1 MEIAG
6 YIASALIGV
15 ALGLIGGGGS
25 VLTVPVLYYLFGL
38 DAVTATAWSLFIVG
52 ITSGTG
58 SVSFFRNKEVHIRTA
73 IIFGIPSVAA
83 VFATRAW
90 LLPALPDP
98 IFCIG
103 DSAISKSIFLLI
115 LFALLMLFASFAMI
129 RKEKTEQATVAK
141 TAKLNFP
148 LIFLEGTTVGVLT
161 GLVGAGGGFLI
172 VPALVL
178 LGKLPMKQAIGTS
191 LVIIAV
197 KSLIGFAAESGSEQ
211 TDWKLL
217 LTITAFAVAGV
228 FAGTALGRRIDGNR
242 LKPFF
247 GWFILVMGLFIIV
260 REVIRI
266 MGPV

>member
-6 YIASALIGV
+6 YFAAVLIGV

-25 VLTVPVLYYLFGL
+25 VLTVPVLFYLFGL

-52 ITSGTG
+52 VTSSAG
-58 SVSFFRNKEVHIRTA
+58 SVSYFRTKQVDFKTA
-73 IIFGIPSVAA
+73 ILFGIPSVIA

-98 IFCIG
+98 IF
-103 DSAISKSIFLLI
+103 SLNEFAVSKSIFLLL
-115 LFALLMLFASFAMI
+115 LFALLMVFASYAMI
-129 RKEKTEQATVAK
+129 RKVKSLQKSNEATGQ
-141 TAKLNFP
+141 LNYP
-148 LIFLEGTTVGVLT
+148 LIFLEGAIVGVLT

-172 VPALVL
+172 VPALVI

-197 KSLIGFAAESGSEQ
+197 KSLIGFLAESGSTH

-217 LTITAFAVAGV
+217 LTITACAIAGV
-228 FAGTALGRRIDGNR
+228 ILGSFLGRRIDGKR
-242 LKPFF
+242 LKPIF
-247 GWFILVMGLFIIV
+247 GWFILLMGIFIIT
-260 REVIRI
+260 REVIKI
-266 MGPV
+266 MTVV

>member
-6 YIASALIGV
+6 YFASALIGV

-52 ITSGTG
+52 ITSGVG
-58 SVSFFRNKEVHIRTA
+58 SGSYFRSKEIDYRTA

-90 LLPALPDP
+90 LLPTLPDP
-98 IFCIG
+98 IFTLNEL
-103 DSAISKSIFLLI
+103 AFSKSIFLLL

-129 RKEKTEQATVAK
+129 KKEKTEKETVAK
-141 TAKLNFP
+141 KGNLNYP
-148 LIFLEGTTVGVLT
+148 LIFLEGTIVGTLT

-178 LGKLPMKQAIGTS
+178 LGKLPMKVAIGTS
-191 LVIIAV
+191 LVIISV
-197 KSLIGFAAESGSEQ
+197 KSLIGFVAESGSSQ

-228 FAGTALGRRIDGNR
+228 FAGTALGRRIDGNK

-247 GWFILVMGLFIIV
+247 GWFIFVMGIFIIT

-266 MGPV
+266 MHDM

>member
-1 MEIAG
+1 VEIAG
-6 YIASALIGV
+6 YIASILIGV

-52 ITSGTG
+52 LTSGAG
-58 SVSFFRNKEVHIRTA
+58 SVMSFRRKEVDIRTA
-73 IIFGIPSVAA
+73 IIFGIPSVLA

-90 LLPALPDP
+90 ILPALPDP
-98 IFCIG
+98 LFSPG
-103 DSAISKSIFLLI
+103 DWVISKSIFLLL
-115 LFALLMLFASFAMI
+115 LFAVLMMFASYAMI
-129 RKEKTEQATVAK
+129 RKQKQERKTDAK
-141 TAKLNFP
+141 KGKLNFP

-178 LGKLPMKQAIGTS
+178 LGRLPMKTAIGTS

-197 KSLIGFAAESGSEQ
+197 KSLIGFAAESGHTE
-211 TDWKLL
+211 TDWQSL

-228 FAGTALGRRIDGNR
+228 FAGSMLGKRIDGER
-242 LKPFF
+242 LKPAF
-247 GWFILVMGLFIIV
+247 GWFILAMGIFIVV

-266 MGPV
+266 MHDM